1 MRIAINTQSITEFQE
16 RNTPVFGLSVIPL
29 LSEVMPEAS
38 FVLLDENELFPE
50 MKAEIAGYYTDTDAD
65 ICLEVSTYDFW
76 GETPRVVAVLDA
88 DNLLIPDDRWWH
100 KVFPRK
106 DWLRAGIDKATVVLV
121 PHQAMK
127 KALVEH
133 YSLPKAKIKTISH
146 GPNQNPI
153 TPADQVTR
161 RITKE
166 VYGKEH
172 SYFYAPS
179 TGHASDNLERLF
191 AAYDIFRARVP
202 EPVRLLVGLP
212 EYGSRHPRAVRKAQK
227 RAKFSEDIVLLPSL
241 SDHEHRN
248 VFSSARAIA
257 YPSLSTRFP
266 LPVLDA
272 WTAEIP
278 VLYTDNDMLM
288 GAGALVQ
295 GTDEKSIAE
304 GLVSLVTT
312 PFLASG
318 LVENGKRRIKNFSW
332 EAVAERVAVVLR
344 EVASKT
350 DEE

>member
-1 MRIAINTQSITEFQE
+1 MRIAVNTQAITEFKE
-16 RNTPVFGLSVIPL
+16 SNTPVFGLSVIPL
-29 LSEVMPEAS
+29 LPGVMPEAS

-50 MKAEIAGYYTDTDAD
+50 MKAEIAGYYTDTGAD
-65 ICLEVSTYDFW
+65 ICFEISTYDFF

-88 DNLLIPDDRWWH
+88 NGLLISDDRWWH

-106 DWLRAGIDKATVVLV
+106 DWLKTGIDKARVVLA

-133 YSLPKAKIKTISH
+133 YSLPEAKIHIVGH
-146 GPNQNPI
+146 GPNPASI

-172 SYFYAPS
+172 SYFYAPA
-179 TGHASDNLERLF
+179 TGHVSDNLERLF
-191 AAYDIFRARVP
+191 AAYDIFRARCK
-202 EPVRLLVGLP
+202 EPVRLLVQLP
-212 EYGSRHPRAVRKAQK
+212 EYGRKHPRAVRKAQK
-227 RAKFSEDIVLLPSL
+227 RAKFSEDIVFLPSL
-241 SDHEHRN
+241 SEHDHRN
-248 VFSSARAIA
+248 VFSSARAIV

-278 VLYTDNDMLM
+278 VLYTDNDILQ

-295 GTDEKSIAE
+295 GADEKSIAE
-304 GLVSLVTT
+304 GMVSLVTT

-318 LVENGKRRIKNFSW
+318 LVENGKRRLQNFSW
-332 EAVAERVAVVLR
+332 EAVAERVAKVLQ
-344 EVASKT
+344 EVAGKI